1 MGLSSL
7 VFQFISISNKLSYV
21 GLWGISSRA
30 EVPLFSHCKHLIEQR
45 GIERE
50 GSLEQT
56 MGEDLARENERLKQK
71 SIVSSMVRMMPPH
84 PAAPPPCAPRL
95 AEPSFF
101 LLHLPGCLPYT
112 FAEIFAI
119 VEFQVIVLI
128 GEDGLGD

>member
-30 EVPLFSHCKHLIEQR
+30 EVSLFSHCKHLIEQR

-95 AEPSFF
+95 ASPSPLSSFS
-101 LLHLPGCLPYT
+101 
-112 FAEIFAI
+112 I
-119 VEFQVIVLI
+119 FQVAFLI
-128 GEDGLGD
+128 PLQRFLQLWNFKS